1 MVLVNTATDPII
13 IRGLFK
19 KSETRFYYIRAV
31 VKNVRNS
38 EIVLISEDKYYVK
51 VSNSCQYANQ
61 VTPKAITGFTNYWI
75 KDATV
80 TETITPF
87 LDWTTTQYGNI
98 DRAASGFP

>member
-1 MVLVNTATDPII
+1 VLVDTTANPIV
-13 IRGLFK
+13 IRAVFRQA
-19 KSETRFYYIRAV
+19 ETRFYYIRAV
-31 VKNVRNS
+31 VKNVNNNFV
-38 EIVLISEDKYYVK
+38 VLTSEDKYYVK
-51 VSNSCQYANQ
+51 VSNPCLYANQ

-75 KDATV
+75 KDAAV